1 MEPSSSS
8 SYLSDA
14 QQLIQQ
20 YQEYQAQQQQQQEPQ
35 QQQQQIQNYASQTYD
50 PSHPAPYDQNQAYY
64 SYYQQYQQPQPQQ
77 QQYAAY
83 YQSDYAAAYHQP
95 AQPQP
100 TGALLPHE
108 ADSGGAG
115 YPVPQG
121 LNAAAA
127 AAVAALSQLTQFAGT
142 MGAAERAMAGFQGR
156 GPGPGPFMGPGPMHP
171 TVGWSPYRGGGRKTG
186 RPFRGGG
193 HGNFGQ
199 RNSGPLRGRGRG
211 RGRGGPRH
219 FPSHGASSTS
229 SHPEPSVAEDPESM
243 DDGAEPSFNAP
254 EGGAQVA
261 VPPEPSSSVQSQGKV
276 EHNRR
281 PPQAAWCELCRV
293 DCTSVE
299 TLEQHK
305 NGKKHKKNLQKL
317 EELKNAVKLGAD
329 IQNEQNPTAESEQ
342 KVSQKPESEQDDK
355 ENTRMENLP
364 AESVTDENKEETEQQ
379 TNTVE
384 QPEIP
389 VQESSD
395 LQGSKPRMDQ
405 FDNQRHG
412 MKRKM
417 RGGRGGKRMRTF
429 EPPKRHIEPPKPKVV
444 IPLICDLCNVKCDTR
459 EVFDRHLAGKKHLA
473 KLKRFE
479 GHQAMYGPMGLQ
491 ALYPPN
497 PIAQTLY
504 LPQGHQQPYNG
515 PQGSFPPSGPYM
527 TTQANQAA
535 STAIG
540 MDPQFQQYPNPQS
553 SEAFLGS
560 GSHMAVTM
568 MPNTGQQEAIV
579 EPEMR
584 QALAVEGN
592 PVNGVSDSG
601 SLTGQSLS

>member
-1 MEPSSSS
+1 M
-8 SYLSDA
+8 
-14 QQLIQQ
+14 
-20 YQEYQAQQQQQQEPQ
+20 
-35 QQQQQIQNYASQTYD
+35 
-50 PSHPAPYDQNQAYY
+50 
-64 SYYQQYQQPQPQQ
+64 
-77 QQYAAY
+77 
-83 YQSDYAAAYHQP
+83 
-95 AQPQP
+95 
-100 TGALLPHE
+100 
-108 ADSGGAG
+108 
-115 YPVPQG
+115 
-121 LNAAAA
+121 
-127 AAVAALSQLTQFAGT
+127 
-142 MGAAERAMAGFQGR
+142 
-156 GPGPGPFMGPGPMHP
+156 
-171 TVGWSPYRGGGRKTG
+171 
-186 RPFRGGG
+186 
-193 HGNFGQ
+193 
-199 RNSGPLRGRGRG
+199 
-211 RGRGGPRH
+211 
-219 FPSHGASSTS
+219 
-229 SHPEPSVAEDPESM
+229 
-243 DDGAEPSFNAP
+243 
-254 EGGAQVA
+254 
-261 VPPEPSSSVQSQGKV
+261 PPEPSSSVQSQGKV

-355 ENTRMENLP
+355 ENTQMENLP

-515 PQGSFPPSGPYM
+515 PHGSFPPSGPYM
-527 TTQANQAA
+527 TTQAHQAP

-601 SLTGQSLS
+601 SLTGQSLG